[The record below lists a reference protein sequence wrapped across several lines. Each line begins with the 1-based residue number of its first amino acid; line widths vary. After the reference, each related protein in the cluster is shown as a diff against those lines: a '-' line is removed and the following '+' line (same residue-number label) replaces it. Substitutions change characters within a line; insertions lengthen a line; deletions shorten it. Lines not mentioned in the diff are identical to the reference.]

1 MHLPVAYLSD
11 EKKGEVIS
19 KISNDV
25 QEIEWS
31 IQSAI
36 KGVFK
41 EPINIL
47 VFLGSLLLQETKNIM
62 SSAKI
67 RCLITSLNLF
77 QLLEFHCIQ

>member
-1 MHLPVAYLSD
+1 MYLPVSYLSD
-11 EKKGEVIS
+11 ERKGEVIS

-47 VFLGSLLLQETKNIM
+47 VFLGSLFEPNYLTDLDISKIVSDDKEKYRQENYK
-62 SSAKI
+62 
-67 RCLITSLNLF
+67 
-77 QLLEFHCIQ
+77 